1 MQIYCDVST
10 PIVFIDCSKQLEKKK
25 KDVSLSKFAT
35 IDVKVKLQGCS
46 D

>member
-25 KDVSLSKFAT
+25 DVSLSKFAT